1 MKTNKRRQENR
12 ISLILITVAL
22 LLGIGCW
29 VYYTCGTIG
38 TGQEAISDEEIA
50 TIENPMTSLENKE
63 ADELDATKLN
73 ELEDLFNTYE
83 YNGFLTYAFANPRE
97 INWEEVFFNG
107 AGINKENISQ
117 KEIDEYLKSIE
128 SDELD
133 TDLIAIDKND
143 LITYVKEKAG
153 VDPKD
158 VHLFWIYS
166 DKYHCYYA
174 QHGDT
179 NFIPVE
185 CVKGVKNGNRITLD
199 FKPSNDEGYG
209 VLGVNPDR
217 IITIEETDKGYMVKS
232 MYINWE
238 EGNNTEQTFDVD
250 LPMFDGQCR
259 LISWDGNPDT
269 NEDAKILLTVDGNY
283 ECGSTIGTDDNF
295 EDSHLH
301 MKTISAIGLFDFNA
315 DGRKDIEVIGKDWEG
330 NDALSLLKCEPGYEG
345 NYYFS
350 LQPGASNLI
359 LSQIK
364 GELTIPNLKAELL
377 GDNTSGTI
385 DNWKDAFKLV
395 LRFTSDKEDL
405 KYSLAYVDNDD
416 IPELVVDR
424 TGYEVS
430 VYKFSN
436 GTAYPVIEEWGYGAF
451 GNHGYDYAP
460 KKNCMRNYNSDY
472 AGAIGYTSYFSIH
485 DNGETVEDYSVK
497 TMNFK
502 DLDGDGIPSTEELE
516 ASDDS
521 DWEGT
526 IEYGKGNGEWFTE
539 EEAKAEIENIES
551 TYKFTGLYGEYSYE
565 ELLSQLK

>member
-1 MKTNKRRQENR
+1 MKTNKRRQQNR
-12 ISLILITVAL
+12 ISIILIIVAIVL
-22 LLGIGCW
+22 IIGCV
-29 VYYTCGTIG
+29 VYLLCGKM
-38 TGQEAISDEEIA
+38 GQGLEATSEEEITA
-50 TIENPMTSLENKE
+50 IDNPMTSLDNEE
-63 ADELDATKLN
+63 AEELDATKLN
-73 ELEDLFNTYE
+73 EIEDLFNTNE
-83 YNGFLTYAFANPRE
+83 YNGFLTYAFANPSE
-97 INWEEVFFNG
+97 INWEEVFYNG
-107 AGINKENISQ
+107 AGINKENVSQ
-117 KEIDEYLKSIE
+117 KEKDEYLKLME
-128 SDELD
+128 SDQLD

-153 VDPKD
+153 VDAKD

-174 QHGDT
+174 EHGDT
-179 NFIPVE
+179 NFLPVE
-185 CVKGVKNGNRITLD
+185 CIKGVKNGNRITLD
-199 FKPSNDEGYG
+199 FKPTNDEGYG

-238 EGNNTEQTFDVD
+238 DGNNPEQTFDVD
-250 LPMFDGQCR
+250 LPVFDGRCR

-283 ECGSTIGTDDNF
+283 ECGHTIGTDDNF

-301 MKTISAIGLFDFNA
+301 IKTISAIGLFDFNA

-330 NDALSLLKCEPGYEG
+330 NDALALLKCETGYDD

-350 LQPGASNLI
+350 LQAGASNLI
-359 LSQIK
+359 LSQMK

-377 GDNTSGTI
+377 GENKTGTF

-395 LRFTSDKEDL
+395 VRYTSDNEDL
-405 KYSLAYVDNDD
+405 SYNLVYIDNDD

-430 VYKFSN
+430 VYKYSD
-436 GTAYPVIEEWGYGAF
+436 GVAKPVIEGWAYGAF

-460 KKNCMRNYNSDY
+460 KKNCMRNYNSDF
-472 AGAIGYTSYFSIH
+472 AGAIMYTTYFSIH
-485 DNGETVEDYSVK
+485 DDGEAVEDYEVK

-502 DLDGDGIPSTEELE
+502 DLDGDGMPSTEELE
-516 ASDDS
+516 ASDES

-526 IEYGKGNGEWFTE
+526 IEYGIMSGEFFTE
-539 EEAKAEIENIES
+539 EEAKAEIENIEN

-565 ELLSQLK
+565 ELLEKIK